1 MYKMKNAC
9 DGRNKLSQS
18 IYSDSF
24 LSIKLER
31 KTGNRIYEWFP
42 ANVMHS
48 GFVFENESYAIAIL
62 IWKPCS

>member
-42 ANVMHS
+42 ADLFRKSDSLQFSIYIV
-48 GFVFENESYAIAIL
+48 
-62 IWKPCS
+62 

>member
-31 KTGNRIYEWFP
+31 KTGNRFM
-42 ANVMHS
+42 N
-48 GFVFENESYAIAIL
+48 GFLQICFENRTVCNFL
-62 IWKPCS
+62 FT